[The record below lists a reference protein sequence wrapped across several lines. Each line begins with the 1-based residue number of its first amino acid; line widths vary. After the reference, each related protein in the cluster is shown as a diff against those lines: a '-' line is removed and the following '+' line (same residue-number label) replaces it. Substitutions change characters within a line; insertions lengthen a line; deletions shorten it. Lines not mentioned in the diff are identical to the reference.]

1 MDDKN
6 TELSRYGLPTRFFI
20 AAMAVS
26 FALIAGYS
34 IYSWGIR
41 RDLHEIY
48 ANHIGLDRN
57 LSRMRLLDE
66 AMTMS
71 ARMAAVSGEEIHRQ
85 RYRELEPKL
94 AALINELR
102 RNQPRASL
110 VPALNRLDLANSQ
123 MVKIE
128 RRALAYEGRR
138 SKEATALLVS
148 PEYLRHKRAYSEAI
162 KDLETAAEDLI
173 GTDDSNLRRIYL
185 KDILASGV
193 TLAVAFFSWLFAMAA
208 IRRWR
213 HEAPATVELLRE
225 REEQYRHLYN
235 NVQEVAYSTDL
246 LGKITDI
253 TPSIKKYSGFDREEL
268 IGKPVHS
275 VYQDPAERT
284 KLLKELLTKGE
295 VDDYEVNL
303 RTKDG
308 RPLVV
313 SVNAHMLRGP
323 LGLPVGVE
331 GTLRDISA
339 RKRSENA
346 VREYAA
352 KLAAILN
359 TSPVAILT
367 TDMNGTITGW
377 NRMAEKMF
385 GWTESEALGKFNPTV
400 TQENL
405 EGYRAFL
412 ERVRDGKA
420 ISDLEVLALRKDGT
434 TLSVSVSETQ
444 MQDEHGRVNGVLG
457 VLLDISGR
465 RKGQPERSNEQ
476 HGQQES

>member
-20 AAMAVS
+20 AAMAAS

-34 IYSWGIR
+34 LYSWGIR

-48 ANHIGLDRN
+48 SKHIGLDRD

-71 ARMAAVSGEEIHRQ
+71 ARMATVSGEAIHRE
-85 RYRELEPKL
+85 RYRELQPKL
-94 AALINELR
+94 EALINELR
-102 RNQPRASL
+102 ADQQRAAL
-110 VPALNRLDLANSQ
+110 VPALDRLAAANDQ
-123 MVKIE
+123 LTKME
-128 RRALAYEGRR
+128 RQALAYGGRR
-138 SKEATALLVS
+138 AKEATALLVS
-148 PEYLRHKRAYSEAI
+148 PEYLRHKRAYSEAM
-162 KDLETAAEDLI
+162 KDLEAASEDII
-173 GTDDSNLRRIYL
+173 GADSKNLRKIYV
-185 KDILASGV
+185 KDGLAGAV
-193 TLAVAFFSWLFAMAA
+193 TLAVAFFCWLFAMAA

-213 HEAPATVELLRE
+213 REAPATVELLRE
-225 REEQYRHLYN
+225 KEEQYRHLYN

-246 LGKITDI
+246 LGRITDI

-268 IGKPVHS
+268 IGRPVHS
-275 VYQDPAERT
+275 VYQDPGERT
-284 KLLKELLTKGE
+284 KLLRELLAKGE

-303 RTKDG
+303 KTKDG

-313 SVNAHMLRGP
+313 SVNAHVLRGP

-339 RKRSENA
+339 RKRAENA
-346 VREYAA
+346 IREYAA
-352 KLAAILN
+352 RLTAILD
-359 TSPVAILT
+359 TSPAAILT
-367 TDMNGTITGW
+367 TDLAGRITSW

-385 GWTESEALGKFNPTV
+385 GWTESEVLGRFNPTV
-400 TQENL
+400 SQENL

-412 ERVRDGKA
+412 DKVRDGKT
-420 ISDLEVLALRKDGT
+420 ISDLEVVSTRKDGT
-434 TLSVSVSETQ
+434 TLNVSVSETQ
-444 MQDEHGRVNGVLG
+444 TRDAQGSVNGVLG

-465 RKGQPERSNEQ
+465 KNGSRAA
-476 HGQQES
+476 